1 MNDCTCGCRAGTG
14 TPARH
19 AASPA
24 NPPGLPALRLR
35 VGTHPTFLT
44 AMLDRLAAADLPGT
58 AGLTTRRTDDPAIVL
73 CDAWAAVADVLTFY
87 QERIGNEGYLR
98 TATEARSVHELTRLV
113 GYRPRPGVAA
123 GTHLSFTLES
133 GHTEVVPAGTKVQSL
148 PGPGELS
155 QAYETSAP
163 LPALAAANRLPVR
176 TTRPQVITTGN
187 AATLPELWFEGIAT
201 RLRTNDLLLIRTAG
215 SCGGFHCESRRVS
228 TVEEDAE
235 HLRTRVVL
243 AGGEQ
248 QPPPPWHQIQDL
260 DQLVELLTGPP
271 EDEAPRVPTA
281 RTSDARLRLAELLH
295 PELAGALHTA
305 WAGATVTGPPTAEV
319 YALRL
324 AAPLFG
330 YNAARKPTYQR
341 NRLLPMEQWL
351 DWDMTQNS
359 DGESESAP
367 LPETADVIHLD
378 NPYQDIRGGTLA
390 VVALRDTG
398 QSDDR
403 RAEPGAES
411 FTVLGN
417 DPEAPFAVDLVARSA
432 YGLAARTTRI
442 TLGPGDDWPAPTTMD
457 ELRRITV
464 HAAAELLPLAE
475 LPITEPVQGRV
486 IELGTLIDGLE
497 SGRLLVVSGERADL
511 PGVTGVTAAEPA
523 RIAEVYQGRAAPRIE
538 SLSAADAQ
546 GPTAADARS
555 VGESDARRLAS
566 ADVPGE
572 RNHSFLLLEHP
583 LTHRYRRDTVTVHGN
598 VVHATH
604 GETRTE
610 VLGSGDA
617 SVPNQRFALRSG
629 PLTYVS
635 APTPTGVESTLQ
647 VTVDAVRWPE
657 RPWFLGLGPDDRGYV
672 TESDEHTGTGVVFPD
687 GTQGRRPPTGS
698 ENIRARYRT
707 GIGRSG
713 NTGAGRITLLATKP
727 LGVRDVVN
735 PLPATGGADPE
746 RPDQARA
753 GAPLPL
759 KTLDRLVSLSDYAD
773 FARAFAGV
781 GKAAADRLADGRGGL
796 IAVTV
801 TGVDGAL
808 LLPDSDVIGNLR
820 TALRRFGDPAVRIRV
835 LPAERLL
842 VSVDAR
848 VRLLPDRQWA
858 SVAPAL
864 AAALLDTFGP
874 VRRELA
880 QDLPLSEVVAVL
892 QSVPG
897 VHSCRDLRLASV
909 PPGESAPPDAHPGPW
924 LPACGAR
931 RIDDVLYPAQH
942 LCTAVEL
949 PELLGLKEDAV

>member
-1 MNDCTCGCRAGTG
+1 MRNCTCGCCAGTG
-14 TPARH
+14 
-19 AASPA
+19 SPTQPTA
-24 NPPGLPALRLR
+24 NPPGLAGLRLR

-44 AMLDRLAAADLPGT
+44 AMLDRLAAAELPGV
-58 AGLTTRRTDDPAIVL
+58 AGLTTRAPDDPAIAL

-98 TATEARSVHELTRLV
+98 TATEARSVHELTQLI

-123 GTHLSFTLES
+123 GTQLSFTLEA
-133 GHTEVVPAGTKVQSL
+133 GHAEVIPAGTKVQSL
-148 PGPGELS
+148 PGPGELA

-163 LPALAAANRLPVR
+163 LSALAAANRLPVR
-176 TTRPQVITTGN
+176 TTRPQLITMDN
-187 AATLPELWFEGIAT
+187 AAILPELWLDGIAT
-201 RLRTNDLLLIRTAG
+201 RLRVNDLLLIRVEGHIEG
-215 SCGGFHCESRRVS
+215 SQEVRYEPRRVS
-228 TVEEDAE
+228 AVEEDVE
-235 HLRTRVVL
+235 HLRTRVAL
-243 AGGEQ
+243 AGGYEPEPPTWQ
-248 QPPPPWHQIQDL
+248 QVGDL
-260 DQLVELLTGPP
+260 EQLVDLFTTPP
-271 EDEAPRVPTA
+271 EDEAPDVPPPGK
-281 RTSDARLRLAELLH
+281 TSADSRLRLAELLH

-305 WAGATVTGPPTAEV
+305 WAGSTVTGPPTVEV
-319 YALRL
+319 YALRV

-330 YNAARKPTYQR
+330 HNAPRKPRYERT
-341 NRLLPMEQWL
+341 RLLPMETWL
-351 DWDMTQNS
+351 DWDETEDESGSKKLALQETQ
-359 DGESESAP
+359 G
-367 LPETADVIHLD
+367 VIYLD
-378 NPYQDIRGGTLA
+378 SPYQDIRSGTFA
-390 VVALRDTG
+390 VVAASKAEQR
-398 QSDDR
+398 SR
-403 RAEPGAES
+403 RRNAANEET
-411 FTVLGN
+411 FTVLGG
-417 DPEAPFAVDLVARSA
+417 DPDAPFTVDLMARSA
-432 YGLAARTTRI
+432 YGLAIRTTRL
-442 TLGPGDDWPAPTTMD
+442 TLGPHGEWPVPKTMD

-464 HAAAELLPLAE
+464 HAAPELLPLAD
-475 LPITEPVQGRV
+475 LPITEPVQGGV
-486 IELGTLIDGLE
+486 LELAGLIDGLE

-511 PGVTGVTAAEPA
+511 PGVAGVTAAELA
-523 RIAEVYQGRAAPRIE
+523 QVAEVRQG
-538 SLSAADAQ
+538 
-546 GPTAADARS
+546 TAARHIQSFGTTAP
-555 VGESDARRLAS
+555 EE
-566 ADVPGE
+566 GE
-572 RNHSFLLLEHP
+572 RNHSFLLLERP

-617 SVPNQRFALRSG
+617 SLAHQRFTLRSG

-672 TESDEHTGTGVVFPD
+672 TETDEHAGTSLVLPD
-687 GTQGRRPPTGS
+687 GAAGRRPPSGS

-735 PLPATGGADPE
+735 PLPATGGTDPE

-796 IAVTV
+796 IVVTV

-835 LPAERLL
+835 LPAERL
-842 VSVDAR
+842 VISVGAR
-848 VRLLPDRQWA
+848 VRLLPDHRWA
-858 SVAPAL
+858 SVAPVL
-864 AAALLDTFGP
+864 REALLDAFGP
-874 VRRELA
+874 VRRDLA
-880 QDLPLSEVVAVL
+880 QNLVLSEVVAVL

-909 PPGESAPPDAHPGPW
+909 PPGEPVPPDGHPGPW
-924 LPACGAR
+924 LPALGAR
-931 RIDDVLYPAQH
+931 RTDGVLSPAQQ

-949 PELLGLKEDAV
+949 PELLELKEDVA